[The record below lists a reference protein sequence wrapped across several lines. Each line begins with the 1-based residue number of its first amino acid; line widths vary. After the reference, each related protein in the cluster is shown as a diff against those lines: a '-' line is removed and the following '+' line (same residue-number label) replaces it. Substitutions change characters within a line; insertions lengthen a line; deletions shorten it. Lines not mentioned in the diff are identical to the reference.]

1 MKLLDFQR
9 PGVAFLVQNKR
20 AILTDPPGLGK
31 TAQLIRTLQVLA
43 EMGQNPYP
51 ALVVCPNSLKSSTWS
66 FELAQWAPE
75 IHVEV
80 IDGSA
85 VKRRKQLERVRTYGA
100 EIPVVA
106 VINYEAVRLHSRLA
120 GYGTI
125 SLSDKDREPKELNQI
140 GLRTVICDEAHRL
153 KDPKS
158 AQTRATWA
166 VLHGAEFRYLA
177 TGTPIATDIAD
188 LWALLHGIEPGWLP
202 AKTKYVDRYAE
213 TSVNFFG
220 GIDVHG
226 IKPENKDEFFRIVD
240 PLMRRIPK
248 KAALPQLPAVLPTAT
263 RHTPMLPKQK
273 KAYEQMREHMIAN
286 LDGLLVA
293 PNPLA
298 QLMRLNQLASSCA
311 ELVPVTRRETRERP
325 VYLDEQPVDTDMRP
339 RLLRPVAR
347 DQDGNVITEKYTV
360 EYPDF
365 DVRLTAPSPKV
376 DDLVDLLE
384 ELGDEPLVVAA
395 VSRQLIELAAERLER
410 LNIPH
415 GLVTGAQS
423 GYERG
428 QAVERFQNGRH
439 RVILLTLGAGAEG
452 LTLTRASRMCF
463 MQTSYSEIQNAQAR
477 DRIHRI
483 GSERHD
489 SIQIIEQITPGT
501 VEEVRREIVE
511 AKALRMEEVVRDQAT
526 LLRLLGKTL

>member
-9 PGVAFLVQNKR
+9 PGVAFLVRNKR
-20 AILTDPPGLGK
+20 AILADPPGLGK

-43 EMGQNPYP
+43 EMGQNPFP

-75 IHVEV
+75 LTVQV
-80 IDGSA
+80 IDGGA
-85 VKRRKQLERVRTYGA
+85 VQRRKQLAREADVF
-100 EIPVVA
+100 
-106 VINYEAVRLHSRLA
+106 VINYEGIRLHSRLA

-125 SLSDKDREPKELNQI
+125 SLSDKDREPKELNEL

-177 TGTPIATDIAD
+177 TGTPIADNIAD

-202 AKTKYVDRYAE
+202 AKTKYVDRYGD

-220 GIDVHG
+220 GLDVHG
-226 IKPENKDEFFRIVD
+226 IKPETKAEFFRIVD

-248 KAALPQLPAVLPTAT
+248 QAALPQLPAKLPTAV

-273 KAYEQMREHMIAN
+273 KAYEQMRQHMIAN
-286 LDGLLVA
+286 IDGLLVA

-298 QLMRLNQLASSCA
+298 QLMRLNQLASSFA
-311 ELVPVTRRETRERP
+311 ELLPVTRREWRERTIFA
-325 VYLDEQPVDTDMRP
+325 DEWFEAPDGKRY
-339 RLLRPVAR
+339 RLPLRDDNGDV
-347 DQDGNVITEKYTV
+347 VKEKYFV

-365 DVRLTAPSPKV
+365 DVKLTAPSPKV

-395 VSRQLIELAAERLER
+395 VSRQLIELAAERLKR
-410 LNIPH
+410 LDIPH

-428 QAVERFQNGRH
+428 QSVENFQNGRH

-452 LTLTRASRMCF
+452 LTLTRASRMLF
-463 MQTSYSEIQNAQAR
+463 MQESYSSIQNQQAE
-477 DRIHRI
+477 DRIYRI

-489 SIQIIEQITPGT
+489 SIQIIKQIAPGT
-501 VEEVRREIVE
+501 IEETKQDILLG
-511 AKALRMEEVVRDQAT
+511 KALRAEEVVRDQST
-526 LLRLLGKTL
+526 LLRLLGEKP

>member
-9 PGVAFLVQNKR
+9 PGVAFLVRNKR
-20 AILTDPPGLGK
+20 AILADPPGLGK

-43 EMGQNPYP
+43 EMGQNPFP

-66 FELAQWAPE
+66 FELAKWAPE
-75 IHVEV
+75 LTVQV
-80 IDGSA
+80 IDGGA
-85 VKRRKQLERVRTYGA
+85 TKRRKQLA
-100 EIPVVA
+100 ADFDIA
-106 VINYEAVRLHSRLA
+106 VINWEAVRLHSRLA

-125 SLSDKDREPKELNQI
+125 ALSDKDKAPKELNEI

-166 VLHGAEFRYLA
+166 VLHSAEFRYLA
-177 TGTPIATDIAD
+177 TGTPIDKDIVQ
-188 LWALLHGIEPGWLP
+188 LWSLLHGIEPEWTP
-202 AKTKYVDRYAE
+202 SKVKYTDRYAD

-220 GIDVHG
+220 GLDVHG
-226 IKPENKDEFFRIVD
+226 IKPSAKDEFFRIVD

-248 KAALPQLPAVLPTAT
+248 EAALPQLPPKLPDQI
-263 RHTPMLPKQK
+263 RHTPMLPKQR
-273 KAYEQMREHMIAN
+273 KAYEQMRDHLIAN
-286 LDGLLVA
+286 IDGLLVA

-298 QLMRLNQLASSCA
+298 QLMRLNQLASASA
-311 ELVPVTRRETRERP
+311 ELIPVTRREWRTRT
-325 VYLDEQPVDTDMRP
+325 VYT
-339 RLLRPVAR
+339 
-347 DQDGNVITEKYTV
+347 GNVLYDEDQQPYDEVLRDDNGDIVTEKYFV

-365 DVRLTAPSPKV
+365 DVKLIAPSPKV

-384 ELGDEPLVVAA
+384 ELGDEPLVVGAE
-395 VSRQLIELAAERLER
+395 SRQLIELASERLVK
-410 LNIPH
+410 LDIPH

-428 QAVERFQNGRH
+428 QAVERFQDGRL

-452 LTLTRASRMCF
+452 LTLTRASRLLS
-463 MQTSYSEIQNAQAR
+463 MQDSYSSIRNTQFV
-477 DRIHRI
+477 DRIYRI

-489 SIQIIEQITPGT
+489 CIQIIKQITPGT
-501 VEEVRREIVE
+501 VEETKLDILHT
-511 AKALRMEEVVRDQAT
+511 KAMNAEELVRDRST
-526 LLRLLGKTL
+526 LLRLLGKTT

>member
-9 PGVAFLVQNKR
+9 PGVAFLVRNKR
-20 AILTDPPGLGK
+20 AILADPPGLGK

-43 EMGQNPYP
+43 EMGQNPFP

-66 FELAQWAPE
+66 FELAKWAPE

-80 IDGSA
+80 IDGGA
-85 VKRRKQLERVRTYGA
+85 AKRRKQLERVRTYGA

-106 VINYEAVRLHSRLA
+106 VINWEAVRLHSRLA

-125 SLSDKDREPKELNQI
+125 ALSDKDREPKELNQL
-140 GLRTVICDEAHRL
+140 GLRTVICDEAHRMR
-153 KDPKS
+153 DAKS

-166 VLHGAEFRYLA
+166 VLHDAEFRYLA
-177 TGTPIATDIAD
+177 TGTPIDKDIVQ
-188 LWALLHGIEPGWLP
+188 LWALLHGIEPDWTP
-202 AKTKYVDRYAE
+202 SKVKYTDRYADV
-213 TSVNFFG
+213 TPNYFG
-220 GIDVHG
+220 GLDVHG
-226 IKPENKDEFFRIVD
+226 IKPATKDEFFRIVD

-248 KAALPQLPAVLPTAT
+248 EAALPQLPPKLPDQI

-273 KAYEQMREHMIAN
+273 KAYEQMRDHMIAN

-298 QLMRLNQLASSCA
+298 QVMRLNQLASASA
-311 ELVPVTRRETRERP
+311 ELVPVTRRETRERT
-325 VYLDEQPVDTDMRP
+325 VFT
-339 RLLRPVAR
+339 
-347 DQDGNVITEKYTV
+347 GNVLTDFDGRTVREMQRDSNGDVVTEKYVV

-365 DVRLTAPSPKV
+365 DVHLTAPSPKV

-384 ELGDEPLVVAA
+384 EMGDEPLVVGAE
-395 VSRQLIELAAERLER
+395 SRQLIELAAERLTK
-410 LNIPH
+410 LDIPH

-428 QAVERFQNGRH
+428 QAVERFQDGRL

-452 LTLTRASRMCF
+452 LTLTRASRLLA
-463 MQTSYSEIQNAQAR
+463 MQDSYSSTRNQQFV
-477 DRIHRI
+477 DRIYRI

-489 SIQIIEQITPGT
+489 SIQIIKQITPGT
-501 VEEVRREIVE
+501 VEETKQDILQG
-511 AKALRMEEVVRDQAT
+511 KAQQAEELVRDRST
-526 LLRLLGKTL
+526 LLRLLGEKP

>member
-9 PGVAFLVQNKR
+9 PGVAFLVRNKR
-20 AILTDPPGLGK
+20 AILADPPGLGK

-66 FELAQWAPE
+66 FELTKWAPE
-75 IHVEV
+75 IHVEI

-85 VKRRKQLERVRTYGA
+85 VNRRKQLERVRTYGA
-100 EIPVVA
+100 ETPVVA
-106 VINYEAVRLHSRLA
+106 VINWEGVRLHSRLA

-125 SLSDKDREPKELNQI
+125 ALSDKDREPKELNQI

-166 VLHGAEFRYLA
+166 VLHGAEYRYLA
-177 TGTPIATDIAD
+177 TGTPIDKNIVQ
-188 LWALLHGIEPGWLP
+188 LWALLHGIEPDWTP
-202 AKTKYVDRYAE
+202 SKIKYTDRYADA
-213 TSVNFFG
+213 SVNFFG
-220 GIDVHG
+220 GLDVHG
-226 IKPENKDEFFRIVD
+226 IKPDTKAEFFRIVD

-248 KAALPQLPAVLPTAT
+248 EAALPQLPPRLPDQI

-286 LDGLLVA
+286 IDGLLVA

-298 QLMRLNQLASSCA
+298 QVMRLNQLASSCA
-311 ELVPVTRRETRERP
+311 ELVPVTRREWRTRP
-325 VYLDEQPVDTDMRP
+325 VYTGTTHTGENGRVIREIE
-339 RLLRPVAR
+339 R
-347 DQDGNVITEKYTV
+347 DGNGDAVMEKYLV

-384 ELGDEPLVVAA
+384 ELGDEPLVVGAE
-395 VSRQLIELAAERLER
+395 SRQLIELAAERLER

-428 QAVERFQNGRH
+428 QAVERFQNGKL

-452 LTLTRASRMCF
+452 LTLTRASRALA
-463 MQTSYSEIQNAQAR
+463 MQDSYSSIRNQQFV
-477 DRIHRI
+477 DRIYRI
-483 GSERHD
+483 GSEHHD
-489 SIQIIEQITPGT
+489 SVQTIRQITPGT
-501 VEEVRREIVE
+501 VEETKQDILST
-511 AKALRMEEVVRDQAT
+511 KAMRAEELVRDRST
-526 LLRLLGKTL
+526 LLQLLGEKP

>member
-9 PGVAFLVQNKR
+9 PGVAFLVRNKR
-20 AILTDPPGLGK
+20 AILADPPGLGK

-43 EMGQNPYP
+43 EMGQNPFP

-66 FELAQWAPE
+66 VELEKWAPE
-75 IHVEV
+75 LRVQV
-80 IDGSA
+80 VDGGA
-85 VKRRKQLERVRTYGA
+85 VKRRKQLASDAQVF
-100 EIPVVA
+100 VL
-106 VINYEAVRLHSRLA
+106 NWEAVRLHSRLA

-125 SLSDKDREPKELNQI
+125 ALSEKDRELKELNEM

-177 TGTPIATDIAD
+177 TGTPIASNIAD
-188 LWALLHGIEPGWLP
+188 LWSLLHGIEPEWTP

-213 TSVNFFG
+213 TSTNYFG
-220 GIDVHG
+220 GIDIHG
-226 IKPENKDEFFRIVD
+226 ISPATRDEFFRIVD

-248 KAALPQLPAVLPTAT
+248 QAALPQLPAKLPTAI
-263 RHTPMLPKQK
+263 RDTPMLPKQK
-273 KAYEQMREHMIAN
+273 KAYDQMREHMVAN
-286 LDGLLVA
+286 IDGLLVA

-298 QLMRLNQLASSCA
+298 QLMRLNQLASASA
-311 ELVPVTRRETRERP
+311 ELTPVTRREWRERTLYTDEWYEDAFGKRRCKP
-325 VYLDEQPVDTDMRP
+325 QVDSDGEIVKERYLF
-339 RLLRPVAR
+339 
-347 DQDGNVITEKYTV
+347 

-365 DVRLTAPSPKV
+365 DVTLTAPSPKV

-395 VSRQLIELAAERLER
+395 VSRQLIEIAAERLER

-428 QAVERFQNGRH
+428 QAVERFQDGRD

-452 LTLTRASRMCF
+452 LTLTRASRMLF
-463 MQTSYSEIQNAQAR
+463 MQDSYSSIQNQQAE
-477 DRIHRI
+477 DRIYRI

-489 SIQIIEQITPGT
+489 SIQIIKQLTPGT
-501 VEEVRREIVE
+501 VEEIKQDIL
-511 AKALRMEEVVRDQAT
+511 ASKALRMEEVVRDRST
-526 LLRLLGKTL
+526 LLRLLGEKT

>member
-9 PGVAFLVQNKR
+9 PGVAFLVRNKR
-20 AILTDPPGLGK
+20 AILADPPGLGK

-43 EMGQNPYP
+43 EMGQNPFP

-66 FELAQWAPE
+66 FELEKWAPE
-75 IHVEV
+75 LTVQV
-80 IDGSA
+80 VDGSA
-85 VKRRKQLERVRTYGA
+85 VKRRKQLASKAMVY
-100 EIPVVA
+100 
-106 VINYEAVRLHSRLA
+106 VINWESVRLHSRLA

-125 SLSDKDREPKELNQI
+125 ALSDKDRELKELNEM

-177 TGTPIATDIAD
+177 TGTPIDKDITQ
-188 LWALLHGIEPGWLP
+188 LWALLHGIEPDWTP
-202 AKTKYVDRYAE
+202 SKVKYTDRYADV
-213 TSVNFFG
+213 TANYFG
-220 GIDVHG
+220 GLDIHG
-226 IKPENKDEFFRIVD
+226 IKDTTKDEFFRVVD

-248 KAALPQLPAVLPTAT
+248 EAALPQLPPKLPDQI
-263 RHTPMLPKQK
+263 RHTPMLPKQR
-273 KAYEQMREHMIAN
+273 KAYEQMRDHLIAN
-286 LDGLLVA
+286 IEGLLVA

-298 QLMRLNQLASSCA
+298 QVMRLNQLASACA
-311 ELVPVTRRETRERP
+311 ELEPVTRREWRERILFTDEWYEDENGRRRRKP
-325 VYLDEQPVDTDMRP
+325 QLDDNGEIVKERYLF
-339 RLLRPVAR
+339 
-347 DQDGNVITEKYTV
+347 

-365 DVRLTAPSPKV
+365 DVKLTAPSPKV

-384 ELGDEPLVVAA
+384 EMDDDPLVVGAE
-395 VSRQLIELAAERLER
+395 SRQLIELAAERLER

-428 QAVERFQNGRH
+428 QAVERFQDGRL

-452 LTLTRASRMCF
+452 LTLTRASRALT
-463 MQTSYSEIQNAQAR
+463 MQDSYSSIRNQQFM
-477 DRIHRI
+477 DRIYRI

-489 SIQIIEQITPGT
+489 SIQIIKQISPGT
-501 VEEVRREIVE
+501 VEETKLDILHG
-511 AKALRMEEVVRDQAT
+511 KAMQAEELVRDRST
-526 LLRLLGKTL
+526 LLRLLGENP

>member
-1 MKLLDFQR
+1 VKLLDFQR
-9 PGVAFLVQNKR
+9 PGVAFLVRNKR
-20 AILTDPPGLGK
+20 AILADPPGLGK

-43 EMGQNPYP
+43 EMGQNPFP

-66 FELAQWAPE
+66 FELTKWAPE
-75 IHVEV
+75 LTVQV
-80 IDGSA
+80 VDGGA
-85 VKRRKQLERVRTYGA
+85 VKRRKQLANPASVYIVNWEG
-100 EIPVVA
+100 
-106 VINYEAVRLHSRLA
+106 VRLHSRLA

-125 SLSDKDREPKELNQI
+125 ALTDKDREPKELNQL

-166 VLHGAEFRYLA
+166 VLHDAEFRYLA
-177 TGTPIATDIAD
+177 TGTPIDKDITQ
-188 LWALLHGIEPGWLP
+188 LWALLHGIEPDWTP
-202 AKTKYVDRYAE
+202 SKVKYTDRYADV
-213 TSVNFFG
+213 TANYFG
-220 GIDVHG
+220 GLDVHG
-226 IKPENKDEFFRIVD
+226 IKPATKDEFYRIVD

-248 KAALPQLPAVLPTAT
+248 KAALPQLPPKLPDQI

-286 LDGLLVA
+286 IEGLLVA

-298 QLMRLNQLASSCA
+298 QVMRLNQLASACA
-311 ELVPVTRRETRERP
+311 ELEPVTRREWRERP
-325 VYLDEQPVDTDMRP
+325 VWAPEEHWIVDPEGQRHRIP
-339 RLLRPVAR
+339 LRDDNGDV
-347 DQDGNVITEKYTV
+347 VTEKYLF

-365 DVRLTAPSPKV
+365 DVKLVAPSPKV

-384 ELGDEPLVVAA
+384 ETGDEPLVVGAE
-395 VSRQLIELAAERLER
+395 SRQLIELAAERLKR

-428 QAVERFQNGRH
+428 QAVERFQNGRL

-452 LTLTRASRMCF
+452 LTLTRASRSLA
-463 MQTSYSEIQNAQAR
+463 MQDSYSSIRNQQFV
-477 DRIHRI
+477 DRIYRI

-489 SIQIIEQITPGT
+489 SIQIIKQITPGT
-501 VEEVRREIVE
+501 VEETKQDILHG
-511 AKALRMEEVVRDQAT
+511 KATQAEELVRDRST
-526 LLRLLGKTL
+526 LLRLLGEKP

>member
-9 PGVAFLVQNKR
+9 PGVAFLVRNKR
-20 AILTDPPGLGK
+20 AILADPPGLGK

-43 EMGQNPYP
+43 EMGQNPFP

-75 IHVEV
+75 ITIVI
-80 IDGSA
+80 IDGTA
-85 VKRRKQLERVRTYGA
+85 VQRRKQLVRIA
-100 EIPVVA
+100 ELATAGTPVVG
-106 VINYEAVRLHSRLA
+106 VINWESVRLHSRLA
-120 GYGTI
+120 PYGTI
-125 SLSDKDREPKELNQI
+125 AMSDKDKTPKELNEI

-166 VLHGAEFRYLA
+166 ILHDAEFRYLA
-177 TGTPIATDIAD
+177 TGTPIANNIAD

-226 IKPENKDEFFRIVD
+226 IKPENKDEFFKIVD

-248 KAALPQLPAVLPTAT
+248 KAALPQLPDKLPTAI

-286 LDGLLVA
+286 IDGLLVA

-311 ELVPVTRRETRERP
+311 ELIPVTRRETRER
-325 VYLDEQPVDTDMRP
+325 VLYSDVTYVDDNGVTRREP
-339 RLLRPVAR
+339 LR
-347 DQDGNVITEKYTV
+347 DLNDGSVLTEKYKV

-376 DDLVDLLE
+376 DDLIDLLE

-415 GLVTGAQS
+415 GLVTGAQT

-452 LTLTRASRMCF
+452 LTLTRASRMLF
-463 MQTSYSEIQNAQAR
+463 MQESYSSIQNQQAE
-477 DRIHRI
+477 DRIYRI

-489 SIQIIEQITPGT
+489 SIQIIKQLAPNT
-501 VEEVRREIVE
+501 VEETKQDILR
-511 AKALRMEEVVRDQAT
+511 AKAMRMEEVVRDRPT
-526 LLRLLGKTL
+526 LLRLLGEKL

>member
-9 PGVAFLVQNKR
+9 PGVAFLVRNKR
-20 AILTDPPGLGK
+20 AILADPPGLGK

-43 EMGQNPYP
+43 EMGQNPFP

-66 FELAQWAPE
+66 VELLKWAPE
-75 IHVEV
+75 ITVVV
-80 IDGSA
+80 IDGSSIR
-85 VKRRKQLERVRTYGA
+85 RRKQLAQIADLTTQGT
-100 EIPVVA
+100 PVVG
-106 VINYEAVRLHSRLA
+106 VLNWEAVRLHSRIA

-125 SLSDKDREPKELNQI
+125 ALSEKDKTARELNEL

-166 VLHGAEFRYLA
+166 ILHGAEFRYLA
-177 TGTPIATDIAD
+177 TGTPIADNIAD
-188 LWALLHGIEPGWLP
+188 LWSLLHGIEPGWLP
-202 AKTKYVDRYAE
+202 AKTKYVDRYAD
-213 TSVNFFG
+213 TSTNFFG
-220 GIDVHG
+220 GLDVHG
-226 IKPENKDEFFRIVD
+226 IKPQTKDEFFRIVD

-248 KAALPQLPAVLPTAT
+248 KAALPQLPDKLPTAI

-286 LDGLLVA
+286 IDGLLVA

-311 ELVPVTRRETRERP
+311 ELVPVTRREWHTRT
-325 VYLDEQPVDTDMRP
+325 VYT
-339 RLLRPVAR
+339 
-347 DQDGNVITEKYTV
+347 GNVLYDENQEPYDEIQRDDDGEIVTERYFV

-384 ELGDEPLVVAA
+384 ELADEPLVVAA
-395 VSRQLIELAAERLER
+395 VSRQLIEIAAERLER
-410 LNIPH
+410 LKIPH

-428 QAVERFQNGRH
+428 QAIDRFQNGKH

-452 LTLTRASRMCF
+452 LTLTQASRMLF
-463 MQTSYSEIQNAQAR
+463 MQESYSSIQNQQAE
-477 DRIHRI
+477 DRIYRI

-489 SIQIIEQITPGT
+489 SIQIIKQITPGS
-501 VEEVRREIVE
+501 VEELKQDILQ
-511 AKALRMEEVVRDQAT
+511 AKALRMEEVVRDRST
-526 LLRLLGKTL
+526 LLRLLGEKP

>member
-9 PGVAFLVQNKR
+9 PGVAFLVRNKR
-20 AILTDPPGLGK
+20 AILADPPGLGK

-43 EMGQNPYP
+43 ETGQNPFP

-66 FELAQWAPE
+66 FELAKWAPE

-80 IDGSA
+80 IDGGA
-85 VKRRKQLERVRTYGA
+85 VKRRKQLERVRVYGA

-106 VINYEAVRLHSRLA
+106 VINYEAVRLHSRLT

-125 SLSDKDREPKELNQI
+125 ALSDKDREPKELNQL
-140 GLRTVICDEAHRL
+140 GLRTVICDEAHRM

-158 AQTRATWA
+158 AQTRAIWA
-166 VLHGAEFRYLA
+166 VLHAAEFRYLA
-177 TGTPIATDIAD
+177 TGTLIATDIAD
-188 LWALLHGIEPGWLP
+188 LWALLHGIESGWFP
-202 AKTKYVDRYAE
+202 AKTKYVDRYAD

-220 GIDVHG
+220 GLDIHG
-226 IKPENKDEFFRIVD
+226 IKPETKDEFFRLID
-240 PLMRRIPK
+240 PLIRRIPK
-248 KAALPQLPAVLPTAT
+248 EAALPQLPAKLPTAT
-263 RHTPMLPKQK
+263 RHTPMRPKQK
-273 KAYEQMREHMIAN
+273 KAYEQMRAHMIADI
-286 LDGLLVA
+286 DGLLVA

-298 QLMRLNQLASSCA
+298 QLMRLNQIASASVTIDDEGAVTLA
-311 ELVPVTRRETRERP
+311 
-325 VYLDEQPVDTDMRP
+325 
-339 RLLRPVAR
+339 
-347 DQDGNVITEKYTV
+347 
-360 EYPDF
+360 
-365 DVRLTAPSPKV
+365 APSPKV
-376 DDLVDLLE
+376 DDLIDLLE

-395 VSRQLIELAAERLER
+395 VSRQLIELAAARLTE
-410 LNIPH
+410 LAIPH

-428 QAVERFQNGRH
+428 QAVERFQDGRH

-452 LTLTRASRMCF
+452 LTLTRASRMVF

-501 VEEVRREIVE
+501 VEEARREIVE
-511 AKALRMEEVVRDQAT
+511 AKAMRMEEVVRDKST
-526 LLRLLGKTL
+526 LLRLLGETP

>member
-9 PGVAFLVQNKR
+9 PGVAFLVRNKR
-20 AILTDPPGLGK
+20 AILADPPGLGK

-43 EMGQNPYP
+43 ETGQNPFP

-66 FELAQWAPE
+66 FELAKWAPE
-75 IHVEV
+75 LTVQV
-80 IDGSA
+80 VDGGA
-85 VKRRKQLERVRTYGA
+85 AARRKQLAR
-100 EIPVVA
+100 
-106 VINYEAVRLHSRLA
+106 EASVYVLNWEGVRLHSRLA

-125 SLSDKDREPKELNQI
+125 ALSDKDKAPKELNEM

-166 VLHGAEFRYLA
+166 VLHDAEFRYLA
-177 TGTPIATDIAD
+177 TGTPIDKDIVQ
-188 LWALLHGIEPGWLP
+188 LWSLLHGIESDWFPS
-202 AKTKYVDRYAE
+202 KVKYADRYAD

-226 IKPENKDEFFRIVD
+226 IKPSAKDEFFRIVD

-248 KAALPQLPAVLPTAT
+248 EAALPQLPPKLPDQI
-263 RHTPMLPKQK
+263 RHTPMLPKQR
-273 KAYEQMREHMIAN
+273 KAYEQMRDHLIAN
-286 LDGLLVA
+286 IDGLLVA

-298 QLMRLNQLASSCA
+298 QLMRLNQLASASA
-311 ELVPVTRRETRERP
+311 ELTPVTRREWRQRP
-325 VYLDEQPVDTDMRP
+325 VYTGSETTVDGRVIREMK
-339 RLLRPVAR
+339 R
-347 DQDGNVITEKYTV
+347 DDNGDVVHEKYLV

-365 DVRLTAPSPKV
+365 DVKLIAPSPKV

-384 ELGDEPLVVAA
+384 ELGDEPLVVGAE
-395 VSRQLIELAAERLER
+395 SRQLVELAAERLER

-428 QAVERFQNGRH
+428 QAVERFQNGTL

-452 LTLTRASRMCF
+452 LTLTRASRLLS
-463 MQTSYSEIQNAQAR
+463 MQDSYSSIRNQQFV
-477 DRIHRI
+477 DRIYRI

-489 SIQIIEQITPGT
+489 SIQIIKQITPGT
-501 VEEVRREIVE
+501 VEETKLDILHT
-511 AKALRMEEVVRDQAT
+511 KAMNAEELVRDRST
-526 LLRLLGKTL
+526 LLRLLGEKT